1 MEQIN
6 NPAAFHGIKQL
17 AEDDRPREKMQNL
30 GASALSLA
38 ELIAILIGSGNKE
51 SSALQLGHQ
60 VLTLANQSLTDLS
73 KMSLRELTAVKGIGS
88 TKAIIL
94 NAALELGRRRREEEA
109 KKIVKITN
117 STDAFKYFEHF
128 MEDYRHE
135 EFWLLLLNRNNIVLG
150 RKRVSIGGVAGTVV
164 DPKIIFKIAL
174 ENLASSIILCH
185 NHPSGN
191 LSPSIQDIEITKKI
205 FDGGKLLDIH
215 VSDHLIIGQKSFF
228 SFADQGLLYG

>member
-6 NPAAFHGIKQL
+6 TPFQGIKQL
-17 AEDDRPREKMQNL
+17 AEDDRPREKMQNH

-38 ELIAILIGSGNKE
+38 ELMAILIGSGNKN
-51 SSALQLGHQ
+51 SSALQLGQ
-60 VLTLANQSLTDLS
+60 QILTLANHSLLDLS
-73 KMSLRELTAVKGIGS
+73 RMSLKELTSIKGIGS
-88 TKAIIL
+88 AKAIIL

-117 STDAFKYFEHF
+117 SNDAFQYFEPF

-135 EFWLLLLNRNNIVLG
+135 EFWILLLNRNNIVLG
-150 RKRVSIGGVAGTVV
+150 RKRISIGGVAGTVV

-174 ENLASSIILCH
+174 ENLASGIILCH

-191 LSPSIQDIEITKKI
+191 LNPSVQDIDITKKI
-205 FDGGKLLDIH
+205 RDGGKLLDIC
-215 VSDHLIIGQKSFF
+215 VNDHIIIGQKSFF
-228 SFADQGLLYG
+228 SFADNGLLYG